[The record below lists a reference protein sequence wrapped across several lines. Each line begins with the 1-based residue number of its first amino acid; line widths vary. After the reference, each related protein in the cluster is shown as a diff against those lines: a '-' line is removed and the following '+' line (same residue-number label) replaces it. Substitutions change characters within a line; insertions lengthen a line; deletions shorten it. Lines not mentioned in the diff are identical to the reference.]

1 MASLTYFMN
10 ADFEMLP
17 DSSRFPKMNE
27 HSLKHGPR
35 KFHISINTYFALLLK
50 IISFQENSID
60 KINH

>member
-1 MASLTYFMN
+1 MN